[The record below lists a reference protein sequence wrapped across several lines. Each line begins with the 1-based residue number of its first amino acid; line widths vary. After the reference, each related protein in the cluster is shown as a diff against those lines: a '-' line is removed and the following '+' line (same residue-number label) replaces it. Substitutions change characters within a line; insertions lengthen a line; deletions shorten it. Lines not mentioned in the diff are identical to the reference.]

1 MASFKAQLLSLSPSS
16 VAKERFRELKRRADV
31 CGYSLP
37 NREDG
42 VSEAEYKKHMDKIHT
57 CMFSRLKK
65 RKKQMANLEEACRLI
80 KVHKL
85 DLKVSPGM
93 EVTNEELQGI
103 KDYVSE
109 RCMEVTNEELQ
120 GIKDYVSER
129 CMDTNLEKAMALDKQ
144 HNLGIDFAAISY
156 KVSDS
161 DLANILDYV
170 STKRS
175 SPKPDSTKKSRPGA
189 TYTLADMFGKC
200 DDSVLDDCLKI
211 YGLDRVSEKETNV
224 KTLVDFVES
233 DTSKLTLLKSATLK
247 HICSK
252 NGVSKSGKNKA
263 EHVQNLHNGLC
274 LS

>member
-1 MASFKAQLLSLSPSS
+1 MASFKAQLLSRPSAS
-16 VAKERFRELKRRADV
+16 VAVERFRELKRRADV

-42 VSEAEYKKHMDKIHT
+42 VSEAEYKKHMDKIHA
-57 CMFSRLKK
+57 CMFSQLKK
-65 RKKQMANLEEACRLI
+65 RKEQVENLEEACRLI
-80 KVHKL
+80 KAHKL

-93 EVTNEELQGI
+93 EGTDEELQGI
-103 KDYVSE
+103 KDSVSE
-109 RCMEVTNEELQ
+109 RCT
-120 GIKDYVSER
+120 
-129 CMDTNLEKAMALDKQ
+129 DTNLEKAMALNKQ
-144 HNLGIDFAAISY
+144 YNIGINFAEIKY

-161 DLANILDYV
+161 DLADILDHV
-170 STKRS
+170 SRKRS
-175 SPKPDSTKKSRPGA
+175 SPKLDSTKKSRSGA

-200 DDSVLDDCLKI
+200 DDSVLDDCLNI

-224 KTLVDFVES
+224 KTLVDFVAS
-233 DTSKLTLLKSATLK
+233 DTLKLTLLKSATLK